1 MALKNLILMA
11 TGVVDSAKA
20 SRDDAIAAAKTE
32 VLSNV
37 KESVVD
43 EAIKAKLNVA
53 NGITDLAKA
62 TDVQAAASQ
71 ASTNAASIG
80 NIEDEIDTITTN
92 VQLKAN
98 SADVYTKQEVDAKVS
113 AIPKFGITVVDA
125 LPAAAEA
132 DADKIYLVRTSDN
145 LGNTNIFTEYIVVN
159 GIFEQLGTQEL
170 DLSGYATK
178 EELANYV
185 LTSDIFQNGYF
196 KTVYNHQDGSYATLW
211 NESDGGGNQ
220 YYNKSADVLSY
231 IGTNDGGAGADAIT
245 VQIYSKN
252 KTSNSGVRLNVNSQK
267 IYYTKGSNTTANGGN
282 ENNEIAVKG
291 DIPDVSG
298 FANAS
303 DVYTQA
309 EVDQKINDA
318 IADVLEQIRTEFAP
332 ADSGNN
338 G

>member
-11 TGVVDSAKA
+11 TGVVESAKS

-32 VLSNV
+32 VLGSV
-37 KESVVD
+37 KDSVVD
-43 EAIKAKLNVA
+43 EAVKAKLGVA
-53 NGITDLAKA
+53 NGIADLAKA
-62 TDVQAAASQ
+62 ADVSAAATQ
-71 ASTNAASIG
+71 ATTNAAAIG
-80 NIEDEIDTITTN
+80 NIEDEIDVITEN
-92 VQLKAN
+92 VKKKAD
-98 SADVYTKQEVDAKVS
+98 ADKVYTKEEVDSKVS
-113 AIPKFGITVVDA
+113 QIPKFGVEVVDS

-132 DADKIYLVRTSDN
+132 DESKIYLVRTSDS
-145 LGNTNIFTEYIVVN
+145 LGSNNIFTEYIVVN

-185 LTSDIFQNGYF
+185 LTSDLFKNGYF
-196 KTVYNHQDGSYATLW
+196 DTVYNHADGSYAKMW
-211 NESDGGGNQ
+211 NESDGGGSM
-220 YYNKSADVLSY
+220 YFNKGADVISY
-231 IGTNDGGAGADAIT
+231 VGTNDGGAGADAVN

-267 IYYTKGSNTTANGGN
+267 IYYTKGANTTANGGD
-282 ENNEIAVKG
+282 ENNELAVKG

-298 FANAS
+298 FANAA

-318 IADVLEQIRTEFAP
+318 IADVLEQIRTEFAS
-332 ADSGNN
+332 DNN